1 MFAPDELIAALADG
15 GVDYVLIGG
24 LAVGAHGFPRATKDL
39 DIVPSPDQPS
49 LCRGRR
55 AAWDTRSPFE
65 TGDFDPAEFP
75 FDPLD
80 PDDLR
85 EGGNFVL
92 ATRLG
97 RLDIMQ
103 WVPGVPGDWVFEH
116 LARSAVETTLG
127 PRKVRLCSKEDLGRH
142 MDRHALRQRDLR
154 SAAVSAAV
162 AAVNLLGC
170 LPSRRLRACGRSP
183 RRPPRARGSPL
194 AAANR
199 R

>member
-15 GVDYVLIGG
+15 GVEYVLIGG

-39 DIVPSPDQPS
+39 DIVPAPDQPN
-49 LCRGRR
+49 LRR
-55 AAWDTRSPFE
+55 LAGVLRAIDARHFE

-80 PDDLR
+80 PGDLR

-103 WVPGVPGDWVFEH
+103 WVPGCPATGPSSIWR
-116 LARSAVETTLG
+116 AR
-127 PRKVRLCSKEDLGRH
+127 R
-142 MDRHALRQRDLR
+142 
-154 SAAVSAAV
+154 
-162 AAVNLLGC
+162 
-170 LPSRRLRACGRSP
+170 SRRRSGRAGSGCA
-183 RRPPRARGSPL
+183 RRRTSSR
-194 AAANR
+194 
-199 R
+199 